1 MLTMQLLFSYAPPL
15 QAIFHTSA
23 IGLLH
28 WGVALA
34 GGLIAFVV
42 VEGEKHIGKADEE

>member
-1 MLTMQLLFSYAPPL
+1 MMSMQLLFTYAPPL
-15 QAIFHTSA
+15 QNIFHTSA

-34 GGLIAFVV
+34 AGASVLVI
-42 VEGEKHIGKADEE
+42 VEAEKHIGKADEE